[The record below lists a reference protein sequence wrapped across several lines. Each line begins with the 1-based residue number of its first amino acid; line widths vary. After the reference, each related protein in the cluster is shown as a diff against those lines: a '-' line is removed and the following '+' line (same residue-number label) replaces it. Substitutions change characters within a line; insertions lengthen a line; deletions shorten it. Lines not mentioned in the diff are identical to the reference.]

1 MRLSGLA
8 PGHDFIRRAPGGK
21 TILAALAFVSA
32 VVLGLE
38 APDTRAQTQAAAWP
52 SRPIRVIVPFPAGGP
67 SDVGMR
73 LIAQKMSD
81 TWGQQVIVDNRPGAN
96 TIIGAEAVARA
107 PADGYTLLFAIDST
121 LTMNQHL
128 YAKIPYDPVRDF
140 APVSLALWSPLIM
153 VVDAVTGP
161 ASVKDLIARA
171 RANPGKLSYGAGT
184 LTTQLAGEQFKRLAT
199 LDIMTVPYKGS
210 PPTVQGLLS
219 GDVSFIVDGVTS
231 SVPHIKTGKLR
242 AIATMGSKAPAAMP
256 GLPIFATEAGL
267 RDFDIGVWLGLV
279 APAGTPSDIVTRLHQ
294 EVSRILAL
302 ADVRDRLNAVGL
314 EPMQVSPAEFGAT
327 IARESA
333 RWGELIRQTGMR
345 LD

>member
-1 MRLSGLA
+1 MMRNACTKAVRDHAQGFDLAQRALAGLA
-8 PGHDFIRRAPGGK
+8 CAIALLGGS
-21 TILAALAFVSA
+21 AASL
-32 VVLGLE
+32 
-38 APDTRAQTQAAAWP
+38 AQTQGPWP
-52 SRPIRVIVPFPAGGP
+52 ARPIRVIVPFPAGGP

-73 LIAQKMSD
+73 LVAQKMTD
-81 TWGQQVIVDNRPGAN
+81 AWGQQVIVDNRPGAN

-128 YAKIPYDPVRDF
+128 YAKIPYDPIRDF

-153 VVDAVTGP
+153 VVDAATGP

-184 LTTQLAGEQFKRLAT
+184 LTTQLAGEQFKRLAA
-199 LDIMTVPYKGS
+199 LDIVTVPYKGS

-219 GDVSFIVDGVTS
+219 ADVTFIIDGVTS

-242 AIATMGSKAPAAMP
+242 ALATMGSKAPSAMP
-256 GLPIFATEAGL
+256 MLPTFAAESGL
-267 RDFDIGVWLGLV
+267 RDFNIGVWLGLV
-279 APAGTPSDIVTRLHQ
+279 APAGTPGDIINRLNQ

-302 ADVRDRLNAVGL
+302 GDVRERLNAVGL
-314 EPMQVSPAEFGAT
+314 EPMQATPAEFGAY
-327 IARESA
+327 IASESA
-333 RWGELIRQTGMR
+333 RWGELIRQTGIR
-345 LD
+345 LE